1 MGHCIVAKVD
11 WDIVM
16 VKENELE
23 NTDNIMIGQ

>member
-11 WDIVM
+11 WDR

-23 NTDNIMIGQ
+23 NTDNIIIIGQ